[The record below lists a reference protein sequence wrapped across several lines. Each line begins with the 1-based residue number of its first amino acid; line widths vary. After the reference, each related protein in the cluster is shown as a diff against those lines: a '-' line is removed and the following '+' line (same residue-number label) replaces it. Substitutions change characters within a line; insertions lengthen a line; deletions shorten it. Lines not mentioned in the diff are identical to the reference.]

1 MARRIG
7 SKVSSVIVAA
17 LRITVLVTQYTYR
30 HSGLLSASAGKG
42 KRFSNGHRTALQQE
56 ACQPFFS
63 LLAGK
68 TQAKPRSI
76 PDRLSGGGQALVPRA
91 GLL

>member
-17 LRITVLVTQYTYR
+17 LRTTVLVTQYTYR
-30 HSGLLSASAGKG
+30 HLGLLSASAGKG
-42 KRFSNGHRTALQQE
+42 KRFSNDHRTASQQE
-56 ACQPFFS
+56 ACQRFSS

-68 TQAKPRSI
+68 TQKESRSI
-76 PDRLSGGGQALVPRA
+76 PDRLSGGGQALEPGA